1 MLRPFGGK
9 IIDFAF
15 ISFDYGELYYNTWY
29 NTDMILEDYRNE
41 RLRKLN
47 EIRER
52 GIDPYPA
59 KSHRNSKIADVVN
72 HFDEKNGQE
81 VCVAGRIVAIRS
93 FGKLAFIK
101 VRDYTGEVQV
111 FMRTM
116 QRDPKHTSFEDHKL
130 GRAPLSVSEKDGMLQ
145 GLFSIGDIKL
155 LDVGD
160 FIEARGIVDKTQ
172 TGEIS
177 VFADCVRLLTKSLR
191 PLPEKFTNKE
201 ERYRRRYVDMNVNP
215 EVRERLVRRSKFWQA
230 TRDFMNS
237 HGFIEINIPVLEHTT
252 GGADAEPFVTHMNA
266 LDEDFYLRIS
276 HELPLKRLLGGG
288 FEKVYDIGPRFRNE
302 GVDDEHL
309 PEHIAFEAYAAYEDY
324 EDGMKFYEE
333 MIKYVCMKTWGTLK
347 FNVGGFEID
356 LDCEW
361 PRYKYADLLRDK
373 FDVDVFN
380 PDREQLKQILL
391 ENWEAKDLKKD
402 DFVKKL
408 ENTTTPHLIDDV
420 WKLIR
425 KTSAGPYWVIE
436 EPLSLSPLAKKSS
449 ENPLVTER
457 FHPIIAGTEMGNG
470 FSELNDPLDQLERFT
485 EQQAARDAGDA
496 EAQMLDMDFVEMLE
510 YGMPP
515 ACGWGNS
522 ERNFWLL
529 EGVSGREA
537 VPFPTMKSR
546 E

>member
-1 MLRPFGGK
+1 ML
-9 IIDFAF
+9 
-15 ISFDYGELYYNTWY
+15 
-29 NTDMILEDYRNE
+29 LEDYRNE
-41 RLRKLN
+41 RLKKLEELRARN
-47 EIRER
+47 
-52 GIDPYPA
+52 IDPYPA
-59 KSHRNSKIADVVN
+59 RSHRNTKIIDILN

-81 VCVAGRIVAIRS
+81 VCVAGRITAIRS
-93 FGKLAFIK
+93 FGKLVFLK
-101 VRDYTGEVQV
+101 VRDYSGEVQI
-111 FMRTM
+111 FMRVVPEETPADM
-116 QRDPKHTSFEDHKL
+116 LGARD
-130 GRAPLSVSEKDGMLQ
+130 V
-145 GLFSIGDIKL
+145 KL
-155 LDVGD
+155 LDTGD
-160 FIEARGIVDKTQ
+160 FIEARGTVDKTQ

-177 VFADCVRLLTKSLR
+177 VFSNFVRILTKSLR
-191 PLPEKFTNKE
+191 PMPEVFTNKE

-215 EVRERLVRRSKFWQA
+215 EVRERLVRRSRFWQA

-237 HGFIEINIPVLEHTT
+237 HGFIEVNIPVLEHTT
-252 GGADAEPFVTHMNA
+252 GGADATPFVTHMNA

-309 PEHIAFEAYAAYEDY
+309 PEHIAFEAYAAYQDY

-333 MIKYVCMKTWGTLK
+333 MMKYVCRETWGTLK
-347 FNVGGFEID
+347 FHVGGFDID

-361 PRYKYADLLRDK
+361 PRIKYADLLRDK
-373 FDVDVFN
+373 YGVDVFN
-380 PDREQLKQILL
+380 PDREQLIKILKDNGV
-391 ENWEAKDLKKD
+391 ETNYNVSEAR
-402 DFVKKL
+402 
-408 ENTTTPHLIDDV
+408 LIDHV

-470 FSELNDPLDQLERFT
+470 FSELNDPLDQLERFK
-485 EQQAARDAGDA
+485 EQQAARDAGDE

-529 EGVSGREA
+529 EGVAGREA
-537 VPFPTMKSR
+537 VPFPTMR
-546 E
+546 NIE